1 MLEILGQAAD
11 CHTIQNYL
19 DGFFDNIAKV
29 CCTKQK
35 VFRKKII
42 IGVLRLGR
50 LKNVSPHKNHRLH

>member
-29 CCTKQK
+29 ILQEILLYSRNEIIKIIKRELTSLLTI
-35 VFRKKII
+35 KII
-42 IGVLRLGR
+42 I
-50 LKNVSPHKNHRLH
+50 LH